1 MSMIRPEDFRYRQEA
16 EQCARKLRIEQVK
29 QHIARLQT
37 HVRHATDAEQ
47 AQEVIAM
54 LTRVNAYLAA
64 LQTPRRSS
72 TFPDLRNTMGSE

>member
-1 MSMIRPEDFRYRQEA
+1 MSMTRPEDFRYRQEA

-29 QHIARLQT
+29 QRIARLQT
-37 HVRHATDAEQ
+37 HVRHTVDVEQ